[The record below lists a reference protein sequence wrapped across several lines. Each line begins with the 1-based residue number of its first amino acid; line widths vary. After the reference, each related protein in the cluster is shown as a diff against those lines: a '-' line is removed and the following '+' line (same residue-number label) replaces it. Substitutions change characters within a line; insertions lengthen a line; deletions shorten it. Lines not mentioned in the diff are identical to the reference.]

1 MTSEIA
7 APVRTVFCATDFSPT
22 ADRALAHAEALA
34 RRHGARLVVAH
45 VIEPWPTTTVPPIA
59 VVDDTERILRA
70 AATRRLETLVAPLS
84 ARGIAVETR
93 VVAGGPGHESVELA
107 RSLGADLIV
116 AGTHGRSGIAHLVYG
131 STAEYIVRRSPVP
144 VLTVHP
150 NDPGPAPRPQTILL
164 PSDLSPGAERA
175 LEAAVRLFPALV
187 AGEGSPSAK
196 TAAAAATA
204 ASAAATANAAATA
217 GGSAA
222 PARIVLLHV
231 DEVARYFEPYGE
243 EVVPAYFDWEERR
256 KEIERGLDAVAARLR
271 ALGFDVVRRV
281 TAGTPVRVIAE
292 VAREERADLIALGT
306 HGHSVVMNWLMGRTA
321 QRVVQHAP
329 CPVLTVRAPERAVTP
344 P

>member
-45 VIEPWPTTTVPPIA
+45 VVEPWPTTTVPPIA

-70 AATRRLETLVAPLS
+70 AATRRLETLVAPLV
-84 ARGIAVETR
+84 ARGLDVATR

-107 RSLGADLIV
+107 RSLAADVIV
-116 AGTHGRSGIAHLVYG
+116 AGTHGRSGIAHLLYG

-144 VLTVHP
+144 VLTIHP
-150 NDPGPAPRPQTILL
+150 NDPGPQARPQTMVL

-187 AGEGSPSAK
+187 AGEG
-196 TAAAAATA
+196 AAVGK
-204 ASAAATANAAATA
+204 ASGGA
-217 GGSAA
+217 GGNAGDA
-222 PARIVLLHV
+222 RPRIVLLHV

-256 KEIERGLDAVAARLR
+256 KEVERGLEAVAERLR
-271 ALGFDVVRRV
+271 RSGFEVVCRV
-281 TAGTPVRVIAE
+281 TGGTPVSVVCD
-292 VAREERADLIALGT
+292 VARDERAALIALGT
-306 HGHSVVMNWLMGRTA
+306 HGHSAVMNFLMGRTA

-329 CPVLTVRAPERAVTP
+329 CPVLTVRAADRPVTP

>member
-34 RRHGARLVVAH
+34 RRHGARLFVAH

-70 AATRRLETLVAPLS
+70 AATRRLETLVAPLA
-84 ARGIAVETR
+84 ARGLDVATR

-107 RSLGADLIV
+107 RSLGADVIV
-116 AGTHGRSGIAHLVYG
+116 AGTHGRSGIAHLLYG

-144 VLTVHP
+144 VLTIHP
-150 NDPGPAPRPQTILL
+150 NDPGPQARPQTMVL

-187 AGEGSPSAK
+187 AGEGAP
-196 TAAAAATA
+196 
-204 ASAAATANAAATA
+204 
-217 GGSAA
+217 GSVGA
-222 PARIVLLHV
+222 ARIVLLHV

-243 EVVPAYFDWEERR
+243 EVVPAYFDWEQRR
-256 KEIERGLDAVAARLR
+256 KEVERGLEAVAERLR
-271 ALGFDVVRRV
+271 RSGFEVACRV
-281 TAGTPVRVIAE
+281 TAGTPVPVICD
-292 VAREERADLIALGT
+292 VARDERAELIALGT
-306 HGHSVVMNWLMGRTA
+306 HGHSAVMNFLMGRTA

-329 CPVLTVRAPERAVTP
+329 CPVLTVRAADRPVTP